1 MNLAS
6 LSIQR
11 PIFVTCTVLLILVA
25 GYLSLSKL
33 GVDLFPN
40 VTIPV
45 VTVTVPYPG
54 AAPNEIETLIAKPVE
69 DELSTISGVK
79 RVRAVCNEGVGTVI
93 VEFTLETDVKYAE
106 QQVRDKVSSVKPKLP
121 NDAKDRHS
129 KNRSS
134 RIID

>member
-1 MNLAS
+1 MSLAS

-11 PIFVTCTVLLILVA
+11 PIFVTCTVLLILVV

-79 RVRAVCNEGVGTVI
+79 RVRAVCNERSG
-93 VEFTLETDVKYAE
+93 
-106 QQVRDKVSSVKPKLP
+106 
-121 NDAKDRHS
+121 DRYC
-129 KNRSS
+129 
-134 RIID
+134 RIYSGN